1 MRTAL
6 LGLACLAGCYP
17 TTTRPDLVPVPD
29 ASRLEVEL
37 FVPEATRALALA
49 LDVDSIPVV
58 RTEPD
63 DGWLTTDW
71 FDAATLGPVN
81 GRPLGLD
88 AVRVRAFVDPARPNH
103 SLIQVEVVYRAV
115 ADPARPPR
123 DLEMMVPVGHPVRE
137 RVQRALERL
146 REEYGER

>member
-1 MRTAL
+1 VRTAL

-71 FDAATLGPVN
+71 FDAATLGPVS

>member
-1 MRTAL
+1 MKRLLPLLALATA
-6 LGLACLAGCYP
+6 CHP
-17 TTTRPDLVPVPD
+17 TTTRPDLLPVPD

-49 LDVDSIPVV
+49 LDVDSIPVS

-63 DGWLTTDW
+63 DGWLETGW
-71 FDAATLGPVN
+71 FDANSLAPVE

-88 AVRVRAFVDPARPNH
+88 AVRVRAFIDPARPNH

-115 ADPARPPR
+115 ANPARPAR
-123 DLEMMVPVGHPVRE
+123 DLEAMVPTGHPVRE
-137 RVQRALERL
+137 RVRRALSRL
-146 REEYGER
+146 QEAYGEN